1 MDMKQLNKIM
11 KLLKAL
17 RDGQGKIKMYY
28 GMFRIKKQ
36 LLEKKVYL
44 KLNFLT
50 LNLNFSLLF
59 DKLDKINNLIELSLN
74 LSLPVTISFVV
85 FEIN

>member
-28 GMFRIKKQ
+28 GMFMIKKQ
-36 LLEKKVYL
+36 LLEKGL
-44 KLNFLT
+44 FEIEFLNFE
-50 LNLNFSLLF
+50 FKFQSSL
-59 DKLDKINNLIELSLN
+59 
-74 LSLPVTISFVV
+74 
-85 FEIN
+85 

>member
-17 RDGQGKIKMYY
+17 WDSQGKIKMYY

-36 LLEKKVYL
+36 LLEKGL
-44 KLNFLT
+44 FETEFLNFE
-50 LNLNFSLLF
+50 FKFQSSL
-59 DKLDKINNLIELSLN
+59 
-74 LSLPVTISFVV
+74 
-85 FEIN
+85 

>member
-36 LLEKKVYL
+36 LLEKGL
-44 KLNFLT
+44 FEIEFLNFE
-50 LNLNFSLLF
+50 FKFQSSL
-59 DKLDKINNLIELSLN
+59 
-74 LSLPVTISFVV
+74 
-85 FEIN
+85 